1 MITKEQYEQLVPF
14 ERYMAQVIVN
24 ASASSVPIEYK
35 QVLERIGSE
44 NNIKLS
50 CNCSSGW
57 FKLTSKIYDAYLVA
71 KKKYGDKNEK
81 GSGGKNNRASKKQ

>member
-1 MITKEQYEQLVPF
+1 MTKEQYEQLVPF
-14 ERYMAQVIVN
+14 ESYMAQVIVN

-57 FKLTSKIYDAYLVA
+57 FKLTSKIYDAYLAA

-81 GSGGKNNRASKKQ
+81 GSSGKNSRTSKKQ

>member
-1 MITKEQYEQLVPF
+1 MTKEQYEQLVPF
-14 ERYMAQVIVN
+14 ESYMAQVIVN

-57 FKLTSKIYDAYLVA
+57 FKLTSKIYDAYLAA
-71 KKKYGDKNEK
+71 KKKYNVVKNEK
-81 GSGGKNNRASKKQ
+81 SSSGKNNRASKKQ

>member
-1 MITKEQYEQLVPF
+1 MTKEQYEELVPF
-14 ERYMAQVIVN
+14 ESYMAQVIVN

-71 KKKYGDKNEK
+71 KKKYEVKNEK
-81 GSGGKNNRASKKQ
+81 GSSGKNSRASKKQ

>member
-1 MITKEQYEQLVPF
+1 MITKEQYEELVPF

-24 ASASSVPIEYK
+24 ASASAVPIEYRR
-35 QVLERIGSE
+35 VLGRIGSE

-57 FKLTSKIYDAYLVA
+57 FKLTSKIYDEYLVA
-71 KKKYGDKNEK
+71 KKKYSVKNEK
-81 GSGGKNNRASKKQ
+81 SSSGRNSKNSKGK